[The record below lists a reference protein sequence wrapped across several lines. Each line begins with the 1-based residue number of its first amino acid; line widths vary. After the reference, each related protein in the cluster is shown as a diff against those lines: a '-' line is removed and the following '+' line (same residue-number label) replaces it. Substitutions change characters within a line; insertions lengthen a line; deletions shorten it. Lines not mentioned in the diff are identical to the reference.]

1 MELLFIDYIF
11 YPSKVQK
18 SDNAEVNNSKA
29 QKLMFNISKAMFIK
43 NADEL
48 LTPEN
53 PILNKAKYRI
63 TAWLKSEKLKRY
75 VYDLNSVE
83 FEGLSLSAVAD
94 GIESLTTMHILE
106 TYHDKKIRQLLI
118 RDIEQACKAC
128 KE

>member
-1 MELLFIDYIF
+1 
-11 YPSKVQK
+11 
-18 SDNAEVNNSKA
+18 
-29 QKLMFNISKAMFIK
+29 MFIK